1 VISRRIFPKSAAS
14 VSAARRFVAATLDN
28 VPSEVVDSVALMVSE
43 LATNAVEHAASEFE
57 LVVEHDTDRVLVTVS
72 DRGGGR
78 PRARHPQASDP
89 SGRGL
94 QIVGALADEWGE
106 CAPTG
111 AWQKSVWFS
120 VVLRQ
125 SSSTRRARR

>member
-1 VISRRIFPKSAAS
+1 VINRRTFPQNAAS
-14 VSAARRFVAATLDN
+14 VSAARRFAAATLDN
-28 VPSEVVDSVALMVSE
+28 VPSEVVEAVALMVSE

-78 PRARHPQASDP
+78 ARARHPRVSDP

-94 QIVGALADEWGE
+94 QIVGALAHEWGE
-106 CAPTG
+106 RAPTG
-111 AWQKSVWFS
+111 EWQKSVWFS

-125 SSSTRRARR
+125 SSSARSARQ